1 MLKEFIETHKQEI
14 MNTWEDLHK
23 IPELGREEVKTSAYL
38 KEVLAKH
45 GIAAQAIT
53 PTGFIAE
60 VDSGKP
66 GLTVGLR
73 ADMDALPYK
82 DEQGKL
88 YCVHACGH
96 DAHMTMGLWTLIA
109 LKELGLVKSGK
120 VRGLFQPSE
129 EKDNGAM
136 DMVEGG
142 AAKGLDELYGVHIRP
157 IQELRYGQASPALLH
172 GARYEAK
179 ITVHG
184 KEAHGA
190 RPHLGANAI
199 DAAALIIMAINAIWL
214 NPVESWSCKAV
225 KISGGSLATNIIPNE
240 AEILLDIR
248 CANNPL
254 VKELMTRLA
263 TAVKGAAASVGCT
276 ADLEEV
282 SGGPAADYDP
292 EAVEHLRQA
301 IVSVIGE
308 ENTVGPIV
316 TSGSDDFHCYRYM
329 DPNLK
334 TAFLALG
341 TDAAPGLH
349 DVHMAF
355 KHEAMYTGI
364 EILAT
369 CLAGRVGE

>member
-1 MLKEFIETHKQEI
+1 MLKEFIEAHKQEI
-14 MNTWEDLHK
+14 MSTWEDLHK

-38 KEVLAKH
+38 KDVLAKH

-66 GLTVGLR
+66 GITVGLR

-82 DEQGKL
+82 DEQGKP

-157 IQELRYGQASPALLH
+157 IQELRYGQACPALLH

-184 KEAHGA
+184 KESHGA

-225 KISGGSLATNIIPNE
+225 KITGGSLATNIIPNE
-240 AEILLDIR
+240 AEIILDIR
-248 CANNPL
+248 CGTNPL
-254 VKELMTRLA
+254 VDELLSRLD

-276 ADLEEV
+276 AEFTTT
-282 SGGPAADYDP
+282 SGGPAADYD
-292 EAVEHLRQA
+292 AGCVEELRKA
-301 IVSVIGE
+301 IVAVIGE
-308 ENTVGPIV
+308 ENTRGPIV
-316 TSGSDDFHCYRYM
+316 TSGSDDFHFYRYEL
-329 DPNLK
+329 PSLK

-349 DVHMAF
+349 DPKMTFNHD
-355 KHEAMYTGI
+355 AMYTGI
-364 EILAT
+364 EILTT
-369 CLAGRVGE
+369 CLAGRTK